1 MNFKYSSQ
9 PVNSGF
15 KMMGADGTE
24 RDICPNAEC
33 VGVADAPDFKFE
45 IDHKEAFP
53 GSLSGVAIEPT
64 NNFPVVNYEVP
75 EVVHQRVKKGELKGV
90 SALIDAVEIDEH
102 TGRITKYKLNG
113 LSLQFNEAPVCPS
126 GFCPTT
132 FKGGKKNMTDED
144 KPKDTDNVEDTTEG
158 TDDAAADAGKDE
170 KPKKTAPKRKV
181 AAPKKDEEPEAT
193 EPTVKPDSEAVIKL
207 IRELEDTKKKLAD
220 QDKIL
225 AGVEK
230 RRRDEL
236 MALIP
241 EDQRKLAKD
250 LELSALETVTS
261 ILGGVRP
268 AAAAGA
274 DKGKIVEAGGVET
287 IDQKPK
293 DEKNKDE
300 PNMEELLKYENFFD
314 RSKVLKSLQK

>member
-1 MNFKYSSQ
+1 MREVMKKVLLVGLLAAMLWTVAGCRMSGSQ
-9 PVNSGF
+9 PWG
-15 KMMGADGTE
+15 
-24 RDICPNAEC
+24 
-33 VGVADAPDFKFE
+33 
-45 IDHKEAFP
+45 
-53 GSLSGVAIEPT
+53 
-64 NNFPVVNYEVP
+64 
-75 EVVHQRVKKGELKGV
+75 
-90 SALIDAVEIDEH
+90 
-102 TGRITKYKLNG
+102 
-113 LSLQFNEAPVCPS
+113 
-126 GFCPTT
+126 
-132 FKGGKKNMTDED
+132 
-144 KPKDTDNVEDTTEG
+144 
-158 TDDAAADAGKDE
+158 
-170 KPKKTAPKRKV
+170 
-181 AAPKKDEEPEAT
+181 
-193 EPTVKPDSEAVIKL
+193 
-207 IRELEDTKKKLAD
+207 EDTKKKLAD

-300 PNMEELLKYENFFD
+300 PNMEELLRYENFFD